1 MNDYACKKM
10 NPETQLNWNKMFKA
24 PVIAIALLS
33 NASVTACTSVNQDE
47 IEEPSQFELLNGA
60 SDIEIGMNRLEVYD
74 LMANGVD
81 VGRRGL
87 GAPWCENFSFSTPGG
102 ERYTRV
108 YYDLG
113 NRVER
118 VSFNHKEPCYIE

>member
-1 MNDYACKKM
+1 MNDYTCKKM
-10 NPETQLNWNKMFKA
+10 NPETQLNWKKMFKA

-33 NASVTACTSVNQDE
+33 SASVTACTSVNQDE

-81 VGRRGL
+81 VGRIGL
-87 GAPWCENFSFSTPGG
+87 GAPSCENFSFSTPGG

-118 VSFNHKEPCYIE
+118 VSFNQKEPCYIE

>member
-1 MNDYACKKM
+1 MNDYTCKKM
-10 NPETQLNWNKMFKA
+10 NPETQLNWKKMFKA

-33 NASVTACTSVNQDE
+33 SASVTACTSVNQDE
-47 IEEPSQFELLNGA
+47 VEEPSQFELLNGA

-81 VGRRGL
+81 VGRIGL
-87 GAPWCENFSFSTPGG
+87 GAPSCENFSFSTPGG

-118 VSFNHKEPCYIE
+118 VSFNHKEICYIE

>member
-1 MNDYACKKM
+1 MNDYPFKKM
-10 NPETQLNWNKMFKA
+10 NPETQSNSRKMFKA
-24 PVIAIALLS
+24 LVIAIALMS
-33 NASVTACTSVNQDE
+33 SASVTACTSVNQDE
-47 IEEPSQFELLNGA
+47 NEEPSQFELLNGA
-60 SDIEIGMNRLEVYD
+60 SDVEIGMNRLEVYD

-81 VGRRGL
+81 VGKIRL
-87 GAPWCENFSFSTPGG
+87 EAPWCENFSFSTPGG

-118 VSFNHKEPCYIE
+118 VSFNQKEPCYIE

>member
-1 MNDYACKKM
+1 MNDYTCKKM
-10 NPETQLNWNKMFKA
+10 NPETQLNWKKMFKA

-33 NASVTACTSVNQDE
+33 SASVTACTSVNQDE

-81 VGRRGL
+81 VGRIGL
-87 GAPWCENFSFSTPGG
+87 GAPSCENFSFSTPGG

-118 VSFNHKEPCYIE
+118 VSFNHKELCYIE